1 MVFEKRRRHLARFI
15 EMGRVLARH
24 QWEHLLAQLGLSEL
38 FHLRPHGKG
47 ILPDPTD
54 VRESL
59 EELGPTFIKLGQ
71 LLSTRPD
78 IIPAQ
83 YVAELEKLQ
92 DTAPTVP
99 INKIFKVIEEEFG
112 MAPDSIFEHFDE
124 TPLAAA
130 SLGQTHLAT
139 LKNGT
144 KVVVKIQRPDIH
156 RVIETDLEILQGLA
170 HFVEQHSE
178 RMRTLGISDL
188 VEEFAITI
196 RQELDYT
203 HEGRN
208 TDRIR
213 ENLKELKFV
222 RVPMVYWEYTTPRV
236 LTIEQITGIKITD
249 IHELDEHGLDR
260 KNVAKNLAKAFME
273 MIFIHGFFHGDPH
286 PGNLVVLDDCAI
298 GLLDFGIA
306 GRLDHRLKTAVT
318 ILLAEYIQENS
329 AGFAEEILRIGSYP
343 QDLNRRAFE
352 LEIDRALRQFY
363 GAPLKEIRMGELL
376 RKAFQISAKNHVRL
390 PSNMFLLVKVLVNID
405 GIARQL
411 YPDFDF
417 AGEARPYVRRAMRE
431 EFSINTLANQAYKS
445 LVLFKNFLLSL
456 PDMAQYLLG
465 RMVEGS
471 FRINFKH
478 EGLEGLMRSL
488 ERAANRLSFALV
500 ASATIVASAL
510 IVAAKIGPLWHGYPI
525 IALIGFGISVIF
537 GFWLMIAILR
547 AGKL

>member
-1 MVFEKRRRHLARFI
+1 M
-15 EMGRVLARH
+15 
-24 QWEHLLAQLGLSEL
+24 
-38 FHLRPHGKG
+38 
-47 ILPDPTD
+47 
-54 VRESL
+54 
-59 EELGPTFIKLGQ
+59 
-71 LLSTRPD
+71 
-78 IIPAQ
+78 
-83 YVAELEKLQ
+83 
-92 DTAPTVP
+92 P
-99 INKIFKVIEEEFG
+99 INKIHKVIEEEFG
-112 MAPDSIFEHFDE
+112 ATPDLIFSHFEE

-139 LKNGT
+139 LKNGV
-144 KVVVKIQRPDIH
+144 KVVVKVQRPDIQ
-156 RVIETDLEILQGLA
+156 RVIETDLEILQSLA

-178 RMRTLGISDL
+178 RMRAFGISDL
-188 VEEFAITI
+188 IEEFAITI

-203 HEGRN
+203 YEGRN

-213 ENLKELKFV
+213 ENLKELDFV
-222 RVPMVYWEYTTPRV
+222 RVPTVFWEYTTPKV
-236 LTIEQITGIKITD
+236 LTTEQITGIKITD
-249 IHELDEHGLDR
+249 IDELDKQCLDR
-260 KNVAKNLAKAFME
+260 KSIARNLTRAFME

-286 PGNLVVLDDCAI
+286 PGNIVVLDKCTI
-298 GLLDFGIA
+298 GLLDFGIV

-329 AGFAEEILRIGSYP
+329 EGFADEILRIGSYP

-363 GAPLKEIRMGELL
+363 GAPLKEIRMGDLL
-376 RKAFQISAKNHVRL
+376 RKAFQISAKHHVRL
-390 PSNMFLLVKVLVNID
+390 PSSLLLLVKVLINID
-405 GIARQL
+405 GIDRQL

-417 AGEARPYVRRAMRE
+417 TGEARPYVKRSMRE
-431 EFSINTLANQAYKS
+431 EFSIHMLANQTFKS
-445 LVLFKNFLLSL
+445 LVLFKNFLLAL
-456 PDMAQYLLG
+456 PDLAQDLLG

-471 FRINFKH
+471 FRLNFRH
-478 EGLEGLMRSL
+478 QGLEGLMRSL

-537 GFWLMIAILR
+537 GFWLLIAILR